1 MFTPLTYLIK
11 LTTCAKCGKSA
22 CGKSDEQR
30 EESDYAAYNLRCHLL
45 SFGLSR
51 WRDKGLVAGCYAV
64 ERPIRMPN
72 ATAKIRHVS
81 KVFEREIVLTIR
93 HQAWQ
98 CGAVSAQRIQHEKCV
113 CSNVPSG
120 AVRIAV

>member
-1 MFTPLTYLIK
+1 MN
-11 LTTCAKCGKSA
+11 
-22 CGKSDEQR
+22 R
-30 EESDYAAYNLRCHLL
+30 EKNQITLRCYNLRSYLL